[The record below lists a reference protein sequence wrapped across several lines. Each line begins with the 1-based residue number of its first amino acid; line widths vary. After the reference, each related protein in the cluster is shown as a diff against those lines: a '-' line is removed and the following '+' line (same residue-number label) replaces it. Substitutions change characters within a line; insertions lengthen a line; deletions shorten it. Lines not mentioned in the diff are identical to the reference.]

1 MRRTSCRSTS
11 GAISR
16 RRGRC
21 VLRRRSLQNLHEEL
35 RMLIPGG
42 GRRLR
47 SEELLSLTADY
58 IMFLRFKVNVLRA
71 ISEMY
76 MP

>member
-16 RRGRC
+16 RRGS

-42 GRRLR
+42 GRTLR